1 MSDAH
6 NRFCKPILKRQHDL
20 IKIPFP
26 WASYADIQVLSAY
39 VSIECAGGPV
49 IQFHPGRRD
58 VRPDEKF
65 DFVYQNYPVRGDRGQ
80 EGAGVPNPK
89 SNAKKKT
96 FFHQKGGDPNACPFL
111 TKTMVMPGRIPGP
124 EAGHLGKVGAAVSKE
139 REELELREVAKEIR
153 EIFSHRIGT
162 TDQYTVA
169 LIAGGHSFGRCHPEI
184 SGYAGPWQSNPGY
197 FNNVYCQK
205 LLHDDWKLVDKNM
218 EDCSGDLITGVKPRG
233 MRRQYVNKGGKGD
246 LMMLVSDM
254 ALKNDPSYNMWLKVY
269 AADIDALHAD
279 FATAFKWITEVGFD
293 KPAEMT
299 GLSKAIFNAQVT
311 CDAILRWVGSKV
323 CGEAE
328 DEDDDSSGVGGAGAE
343 KEEAKVGNP
352 YTMEEVAK
360 HTQPDDVWCVVN
372 KKVVNL
378 STFKNEHPGGEA
390 VIMQFAGKDASSEWN
405 VIHSRNTIEKL
416 APQVKI
422 GYVV

>member
-1 MSDAH
+1 V
-6 NRFCKPILKRQHDL
+6 
-20 IKIPFP
+20 IPF
-26 WASYADIQVLSAY
+26 S
-39 VSIECAGGPV
+39 
-49 IQFHPGRRD
+49 PGRRD

-65 DFVYQNYPVRGDRGQ
+65 DFVYQNYEVRGDRGQ
-80 EGAGVPNPK
+80 EGAPVPDPK
-89 SNAKKKT
+89 SKAKAKKG
-96 FFHQKGGDPNACPFL
+96 FFHTKEGGDPNACPFL

-124 EAGHLGKVGAAVSKE
+124 EAGHLGTAGALVSKE
-139 REELELREVAKEIR
+139 REDLELREVAKEIR
-153 EIFSHRIGT
+153 EGFQHRIGT

-218 EDCSGDLITGVKPRG
+218 EDCSGDLITGVKPKG

-254 ALKNDPSYNMWLKVY
+254 ALKRDPSYNMWLKVY
-269 AADIDALHAD
+269 ANDLGALHAD
-279 FATAFKWITEVGFD
+279 FATAFKWITEVGFE
-293 KPAEMT
+293 KPPEMT
-299 GLSKAIFNAQVT
+299 GLSKAIFNTQVT
-311 CDAILRWVGSKV
+311 CDAILRWIGSKV
-323 CGEAE
+323 CA
-328 DEDDDSSGVGGAGAE
+328 DVDDDDSSGSGDGGAV
-343 KEEAKVGNP
+343 KEEEKVGNP

-360 HTQPDDVWCVVN
+360 HIKPDDVWVVIN
-372 KKVVNL
+372 KKVVDL
-378 STFKNEHPGGEA
+378 SKFKDEHPGGEA

-405 VIHSRNTIEKL
+405 VIHSRNAIEKL

-422 GYVV
+422 GYLK